1 MIEHTVPGALSKYCT
16 TPMSHSALT
25 DADEGLH
32 ATQDHPLWQESVV
45 LHWYDRHQGVGG
57 WHRIGHE
64 PNNHGGRAA
73 LWSYLFDR
81 GGGWQYR
88 HCGETA
94 LTSADRLPRGL
105 AAGQALRFEYRD
117 GAAHWSV
124 EDGDLTAHL
133 ECRDAG
139 PRVDPFPP
147 GDPLA
152 AARFP
157 HHFEAS
163 GPVSGTVRYR
173 DREIAVRG
181 HGYRDHSW
189 GARDWE
195 NGMLNHRWF
204 TGVLGDDCGF
214 AAITAQSAAGR
225 LVRTGYLCRRGTVI
239 HATEVD
245 VIAYLEPDGLTHRGG
260 RIRLT
265 LAQGEVLEIRCKA
278 RAGVAFQ
285 RGTVVM
291 VEMMCEVEGAGLQ
304 GYCDAEIS
312 TNPRNGKGP
321 VQLALNAT
329 TAEGF
334 SAYAPLDLPA

>member
-1 MIEHTVPGALSKYCT
+1 
-16 TPMSHSALT
+16 MSHVQFTES
-25 DADEGLH
+25 DEGLH
-32 ATQDHPLWQESVV
+32 PAQDHPLWQESAL
-45 LHWYDRHQGVGG
+45 LHWYDARAGIGG
-57 WHRIGHE
+57 WHRVGHE
-64 PNNHGGRAA
+64 PNNQGGRAA

-81 GGGWQYR
+81 SGAWQYR
-88 HCGETA
+88 RCGETV
-94 LTSADRLPRGL
+94 LTAADRLKNGF
-105 AAGQALRFEYRD
+105 AAGTALRFEYRA
-117 GAAHWSV
+117 GGAHWQV
-124 EDGDLTAHL
+124 EDGELSAQL
-133 ECRDAG
+133 ECRDLS

-157 HHFEAS
+157 NHFEAA
-163 GPVSGTVRYR
+163 GPVSGTVRYLE
-173 DREIAVRG
+173 REIAVRG
-181 HGYRDHSW
+181 YGYRDHSW
-189 GARDWE
+189 GPRDWQ

-204 TGVLGDDCGF
+204 TGVLGEDCTF

-225 LVRTGYLCRRGTVI
+225 LVRTGYLCRRGEVT

-265 LAQGEVLEIRCKA
+265 LPDRQVVEIRCTA

-291 VEMMCEVEGAGLQ
+291 VEMICEAEGLGLK

-312 TNPRNGKGP
+312 SNPRNGKGP
-321 VQLALNAT
+321 IQLALNAT
-329 TAEGF
+329 TLDGF
-334 SAYAPLDLPA
+334 SPYAPLNLPL